1 MGKNEKK
8 NEPKNPIET
17 NRANP
22 ENRAE
27 KGAKS
32 YLMQHPERPEANPQT
47 AILDRK
53 TSREP
58 NARRSLWQK

>member
-47 AILDRK
+47 AILDWK
-53 TSREP
+53 TSR
-58 NARRSLWQK
+58 